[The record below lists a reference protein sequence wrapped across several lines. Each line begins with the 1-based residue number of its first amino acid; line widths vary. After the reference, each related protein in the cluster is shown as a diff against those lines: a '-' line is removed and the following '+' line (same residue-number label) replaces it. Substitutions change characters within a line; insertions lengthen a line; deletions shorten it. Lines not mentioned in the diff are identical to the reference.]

1 VIWSNGRNMARGK
14 ENPKDRG
21 AVKVGPLPLELISTP
36 ESSSTSA
43 QVSMLIFAIG
53 DKPFSI
59 GVEHTEGVVD
69 CPRISPLPAPPDGIV
84 GVTSVRGRMTIVMD
98 LGVASSQPTGK
109 RCLILVKGEAQLGL
123 IADHVEGVVALEPKQ
138 LRAISGKG
146 ESASKNGRKV
156 DGMWPARL
164 YFKNEG
170 RRVPVVDIERL
181 CE

>member
-1 VIWSNGRNMARGK
+1 MAREK
-14 ENPKDRG
+14 EKPKERR
-21 AVKVGPLPLELISTP
+21 AIKVGPLPLELISNS
-36 ESSSTSA
+36 ESSRTSD
-43 QVSMLIFAIG
+43 QVSMLIFSIG
-53 DKPFSI
+53 NEPFSI

-69 CPRISPLPAPPDGIV
+69 CPRISPLPSPPDGII

-98 LGVASSQPTGK
+98 LGVASSQPNAK
-109 RCLILVKGEAQLGL
+109 RRLILVKGEAQLGL

-146 ESASKNGRKV
+146 ESASKNGRTV

-181 CE
+181 SE